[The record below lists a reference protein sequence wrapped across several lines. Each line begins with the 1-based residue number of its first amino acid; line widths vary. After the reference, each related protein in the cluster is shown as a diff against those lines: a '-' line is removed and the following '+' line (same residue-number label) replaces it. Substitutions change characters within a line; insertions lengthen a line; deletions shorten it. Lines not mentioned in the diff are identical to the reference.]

1 MSIPSH
7 PERPRQAAPGAGLIM
22 SFAEAKPPLAIY
34 AGKKYKPVA
43 LKVWP
48 IATELPSRFR
58 VIREI
63 KGNPLENIPQLPT
76 WPSDFKPVGRYTAE
90 RQEDFDKV
98 HAGGFLLPKERKLVH
113 QFMCLQNGA
122 FAWTDTE

>member
-1 MSIPSH
+1 
-7 PERPRQAAPGAGLIM
+7 M

-34 AGKKYKPVA
+34 VGKKYKPVA
-43 LKVWP
+43 LKVRP
-48 IATELPSRFR
+48 VATELPSRFR
-58 VIREI
+58 VVREI
-63 KGNPLENIPQLPT
+63 KGDPLENIPQLPT

-98 HAGGFLLPKERKLVH
+98 HAGGFLLPEERKLVH